1 VARTARR
8 VRERERKGQARVGRR
23 ERGARSVFIER
34 GRGEERSSGRER
46 KRRSGLF
53 KAPLMASTSM
63 GESGEGETVELKL
76 HYSKEKNGRGWRA
89 VGRAGLGPSGS
100 VAGRRPGSA
109 GLG

>member
-76 HYSKEKNGRGWRA
+76 HYSEEKNGRGWRA